1 MKIWNNK
8 IITKLAI
15 GLVGLMGMVSG
26 ANATPLTYPAL
37 DIQTLT
43 GDTGITGTSTSFT
56 IDATAFKIILDS
68 ASSSFI
74 DIPDQTFLL
83 ESDTSGAGTISVNG
97 GSSLSG
103 SFTNLT
109 VYYLGGTFS
118 TGGFT
123 ADVNYLGGSLVSGL
137 SSGRIEGGFAGATY
151 NGTPGLIIPFGTV
164 FTADTISAKLG
175 QVQTVPVPAAV
186 WLFGSGLIG
195 LAGIARRKKAA

>member
-26 ANATPLTYPAL
+26 ANAALTYPAL

-43 GDTGITGTSTSFT
+43 GDTGITSTATSFT

-83 ESDTSGAGTISVNG
+83 KSDTSGAGTISVNG
-97 GSSLSG
+97 GSSFSG

-137 SSGRIEGGFAGATY
+137 TSGRIEGGFAGATY
-151 NGTPGLIIPFGTV
+151 SGTPGLIIPFGTI